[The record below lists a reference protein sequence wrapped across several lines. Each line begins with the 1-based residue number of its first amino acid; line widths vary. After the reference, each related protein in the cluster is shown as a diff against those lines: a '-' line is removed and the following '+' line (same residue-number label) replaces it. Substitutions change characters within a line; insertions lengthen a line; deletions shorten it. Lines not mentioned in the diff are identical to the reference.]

1 MIAKNI
7 KHLRKL
13 QGLTQGEFAD
23 KIGINRPAVGSYEE
37 GRAEPRISTLQK
49 IALLFNVSLDALIT
63 EDLST
68 PTINGLSKDIEGKKL
83 RILSI
88 TTDREDKEY
97 IQLVPQKASAGY
109 TNGYADP
116 QFIEELPQLYLPMLD
131 QSGTHRAFEI
141 KGDSMLPLP
150 SGAVVVGRYVAN
162 WNEIKDERSY
172 VIVTQSEGTVYKRIQ
187 NKIYDDGTL
196 LLVSDNKTYTPY
208 PVSVEDISEVWE
220 AKMIISSPLPKYT
233 QGETTSV
240 QTLTDLV
247 MNLQKEIT
255 EIKKKI

>member
-7 KHLRKL
+7 KYLRKL

-37 GRAEPRISTLQK
+37 GRAEPKIATLQK
-49 IALLFNVSLDALIT
+49 IALLFNVSLDALIAD
-63 EDLST
+63 DLSDQT
-68 PTINGLSKDIEGKKL
+68 TNGIAKDIEGKKL

-88 TTDREDKEY
+88 ATDKEDKEY

-150 SGAVVVGRYVAN
+150 SGAIVVGKYIAN
-162 WNEIKDERSY
+162 WNEIKNERPY

-196 LLVSDNKTYTPY
+196 MLVSDNENYTPY
-208 PVSVEDISEVWE
+208 PVSVEDVSEVWE
-220 AKMIISSPLPKYT
+220 ARMVISSPLPKPV
-233 QGETTSV
+233 QEEATSV
-240 QTLTDLV
+240 QNLTQLV
-247 MNLQKEIT
+247 MKLQKEIT
-255 EIKKKI
+255 EIKKKV

>member
-37 GRAEPRISTLQK
+37 GRAEPKITTLQK
-49 IALLFNVSLDALIT
+49 IALLFNVSLDALIS
-63 EDLST
+63 EDLSEH
-68 PTINGLSKDIEGKKL
+68 NSQDNVKDIEGKKL
-83 RILSI
+83 RILTI
-88 TTDREDKEY
+88 ATDKEDKEY

-109 TNGYADP
+109 INGHADP
-116 QFIEELPQLYLPMLD
+116 QFIEELPELYLPMLD

-150 SGAVVVGRYVAN
+150 SGAIIVGRYIAN
-162 WNEIKDERSY
+162 WNEIKDDRSY
-172 VIVTQSEGTVYKRIQ
+172 VIVSQSEGTVYKRIQ

-196 LLVSDNKTYTPY
+196 MLISDNETYSPY
-208 PVSVEDISEVWE
+208 AIAVEDITEVWE
-220 AKMIISSPLPKYT
+220 AKMVISSPLSKPIQEETASIQSLT
-233 QGETTSV
+233 QV
-240 QTLTDLV
+240 V
-247 MNLQKEIT
+247 MKLQKEIT
-255 EIKKKI
+255 EIKKNI